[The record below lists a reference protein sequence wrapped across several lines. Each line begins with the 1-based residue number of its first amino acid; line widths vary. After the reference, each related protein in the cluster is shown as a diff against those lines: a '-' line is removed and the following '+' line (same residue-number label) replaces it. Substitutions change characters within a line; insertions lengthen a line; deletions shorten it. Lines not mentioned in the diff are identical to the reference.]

1 MTADVT
7 YRLFGIPVT
16 VTNKLPEGKAVLADT
31 SQIAVARDMA
41 PSVTILSERSADYD
55 QIGIRVVTR
64 YDLGLLHP
72 EAVIVLTAS

>member
-1 MTADVT
+1 M
-7 YRLFGIPVT
+7 
-16 VTNKLPEGKAVLADT
+16 
-31 SQIAVARDMA
+31 SQVAVARDEA
-41 PSVTILSERSADYD
+41 PSVTILSERYADYD